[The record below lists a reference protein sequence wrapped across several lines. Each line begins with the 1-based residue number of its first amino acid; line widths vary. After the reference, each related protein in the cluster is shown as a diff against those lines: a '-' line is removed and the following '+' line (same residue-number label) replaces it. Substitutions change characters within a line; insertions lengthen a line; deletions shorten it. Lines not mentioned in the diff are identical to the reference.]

1 MDSVIKDFAKAWESL
16 NPELIIKH
24 LDPNFQ
30 YDSQW
35 AFVSLDVDGYANY
48 IRGKFATLSRNG
60 SNINVDIVHDSYC
73 GGEMLKLVQNGN
85 ICYYRIRIENGR
97 VVKGDMCMF

>member
-1 MDSVIKDFAKAWESL
+1 MKIPGMSFSWKRALGVSKIKQNISRAIGIPMTRSGLEKKIGNAVLKTIFGNRKQTIMDSVIKDFAKAWESL

-35 AFVSLDVDGYANY
+35 AF
-48 IRGKFATLSRNG
+48 
-60 SNINVDIVHDSYC
+60 
-73 GGEMLKLVQNGN
+73 
-85 ICYYRIRIENGR
+85 
-97 VVKGDMCMF
+97 